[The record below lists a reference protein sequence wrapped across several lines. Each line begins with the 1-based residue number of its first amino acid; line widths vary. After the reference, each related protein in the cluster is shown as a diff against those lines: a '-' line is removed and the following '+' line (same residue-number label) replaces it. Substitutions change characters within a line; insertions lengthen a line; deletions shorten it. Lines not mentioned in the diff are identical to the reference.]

1 MTWFNTTPI
10 DVKAR
15 KLHRCSWCSERIERG
30 EVYKRWVCIG
40 DDGPMTCKMHQECH
54 AAMERFAAAQP
65 GEYEYTPGEF
75 TRGCT
80 CEAGDIGHG
89 TYPDC
94 VKQGVVY
101 AA

>member
-1 MTWFNTTPI
+1 
-10 DVKAR
+10 
-15 KLHRCSWCSERIERG
+15 
-30 EVYKRWVCIG
+30 
-40 DDGPMTCKMHQECH
+40 
-54 AAMERFAAAQP
+54 MERFAAAQP